1 MTPKRLFKV
10 PAEVR
15 ALDAL
20 RSMQVIAHRVGGYY
34 PLEAEH
40 FVPVLAL
47 GRDAVAILREAG
59 VEDVPALVDVLD
71 ALERDPGG
79 PDTWRPKLDR
89 IAELASEL
97 SRRVP
102 TGPTND
108 GHRGVPMYGL
118 AELVA
123 SVMDEAPQPS
133 GLKHLLKRTTQAA
146 EYDWLPGTSTK
157 RGRK

>member
-1 MTPKRLFKV
+1 MPPKRLFKV

-20 RSMQVIAHRVGGYY
+20 RSLQVIAHRVGGYY

-47 GRDAVAILREAG
+47 GRDAVVVLREAG
-59 VEDVPALVDVLD
+59 VNDVPALVEVLD
-71 ALERDPGG
+71 ALERNPGG
-79 PDTWRPKLDR
+79 PDTWQPKLDR
-89 IAELASEL
+89 IAECVQL

-102 TGPTND
+102 TGAGND

-123 SVMDEAPQPS
+123 SVMDEVPQAS
-133 GLKHLLKRTTQAA
+133 GLKHLLERTTQAA
-146 EYDWLPGTSTK
+146 EYDWRPVTLS
-157 RGRK
+157 GRRRK